1 MARYVEYKG
10 HKTPYGKK
18 HKLGTS
24 FKVTYQDALDKY
36 SPSPKIKKGKNVV
49 VLDTDSG
56 DNRFDVLAVVLKVS
70 RHASKEKKM
79 VTVRYLDPT
88 KREIRHKFTKLI
100 PVHTKNEFLT
110 RADTKWF
117 QVVSQDAKYQTLKM
131 VLVPATDATDT
142 NATDATAG
150 AAGAGTHTDNST
162 HTHTAADCHT
172 HTHTHT
178 HR

>member
-1 MARYVEYKG
+1 M
-10 HKTPYGKK
+10 
-18 HKLGTS
+18 
-24 FKVTYQDALDKY
+24 TYQDAFDKY

-56 DNRFDVLAVVLKVS
+56 DNRHNVLAVVLKVS
-70 RHASKEKKM
+70 RHANKEKKI
-79 VTVRYLDPT
+79 VTVRYLDAT
-88 KREIRHKFTKLI
+88 KEECCHKFTELI

-131 VLVPATDATDT
+131 VLVPNTDVTDNHATAG
-142 NATDATAG
+142 AAG
-150 AAGAGTHTDNST
+150 AAGAGTHTRTMIIPHTHALLLIAT
-162 HTHTAADCHT
+162 HTRT
-172 HTHTHT
+172 HAHT